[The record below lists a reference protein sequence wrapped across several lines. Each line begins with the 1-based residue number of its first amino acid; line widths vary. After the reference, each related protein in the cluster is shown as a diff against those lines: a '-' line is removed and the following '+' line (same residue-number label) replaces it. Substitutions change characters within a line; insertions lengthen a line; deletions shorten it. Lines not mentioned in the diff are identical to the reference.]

1 MKSKMLDYYQHI
13 LQAVSF
19 DKALFE
25 KELIKSVK
33 ALVLYEEFTDL
44 KQWCLSQ
51 FNDSYSSIL
60 ERVFSEYEWKFT
72 SR

>member
-1 MKSKMLDYYQHI
+1 MKSKMLDYYQHV

-33 ALVLYEEFTDL
+33 ALVLYEEFADL
-44 KQWCLSQ
+44 KQWCIARY
-51 FNDSYSSIL
+51 NDSYSSIL
-60 ERVFSEYEWKFT
+60 ERVFSEYELKFI
-72 SR
+72 RR